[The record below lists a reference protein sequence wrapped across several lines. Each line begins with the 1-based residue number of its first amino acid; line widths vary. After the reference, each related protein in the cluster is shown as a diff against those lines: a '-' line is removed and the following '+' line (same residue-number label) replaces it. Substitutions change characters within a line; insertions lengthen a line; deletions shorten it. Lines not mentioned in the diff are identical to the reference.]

1 MLSLRQ
7 ITATKIML
15 ATMSTK
21 RRQPNAITMLLFVAL
36 EVSAEK
42 ERERDDL
49 RIAQGT
55 GNFLRLNA
63 RDRVNARSI

>member
-1 MLSLRQ
+1 
-7 ITATKIML
+7 
-15 ATMSTK
+15 
-21 RRQPNAITMLLFVAL
+21 MLLFVAL